1 MGRMSKKRER
11 RVDLAEQLRAA
22 FEASGMSRFELCK
35 RSGVSYSVVHR
46 FIGGERD
53 IRMETASRLAD
64 VLGVELRAK
73 RK

>member
-1 MGRMSKKRER
+1 
-11 RVDLAEQLRAA
+11 
-22 FEASGMSRFELCK
+22 MSRFELCK

-64 VLGVELRAK
+64 VLGVELRTK
-73 RK
+73 RQRR